1 MPATPSHPSASR
13 LWSVDVLRGSAA
25 LGVVVY
31 HAVGV
36 GHLLDPREVWPT
48 YQTLLP
54 RLASIG
60 ASGVM
65 LFFVI
70 SGFCIHLRQAR
81 AGASGVVQWG
91 AFWRRRF
98 FRLYPAYLAALIL
111 YAGSLTLRG
120 AWKGNPAYELA
131 LHLGLVQNLDPRVAF
146 SLTGVFWSL
155 AVEEQLYA
163 LYPALLYLRERRGWR
178 TTLLA
183 LFGIRFATFVM
194 CDWSYR
200 TFGISQPFGASAPAL
215 WICWALGAFAAE
227 AYCGRVRLARS
238 ASSGWI
244 SSGLVVG
251 SLLLKDVQYLL
262 DPSTMLSKLW
272 WLLGQPALPVLTAL
286 GYFIGLNAA
295 IAREGRALASDTM
308 ALWVRGLAGV
318 GLFSYSLYLT
328 HEWVFRDLGQLISE
342 LSGDS
347 GSWLA
352 DRRPLLIPACVG
364 VAYVFYLMFERPFL
378 AAGTSNKS
386 PAERRG

>member
-1 MPATPSHPSASR
+1 M
-13 LWSVDVLRGSAA
+13 
-25 LGVVVY
+25 VVY

-81 AGASGVVQWG
+81 AGASGVVRWG
-91 AFWRRRF
+91 AFWQRRF

-120 AWKGNPAYELA
+120 EWKGNPAYELA

-227 AYCGRVRLARS
+227 AHCGRVRLARS

-286 GYFIGLNAA
+286 GYFICLNAA
-295 IAREGRALASDTM
+295 IAREGRALESDTM

-378 AAGTSNKS
+378 AVGTSNKS